1 MIQNSN
7 YTHQTIWYCSTDIE
21 CCIFCPNFLF
31 ALSFSSLSFSF
42 CVSSLLIK
50 ANERILIGYVII
62 FFGFRFSTWIF
73 YTVSIS
79 LMKFPVCSLV
89 SFICR
94 FFNIFIIFIYF
105 RSPLTISTF
114 ELYLGLVL
122 LTVFFFFFL
131 SGGSNFSVSLH
142 VSVFYWMLYN
152 LCEINIEAEVN
163 NICAKRR
170 IYLFCHAARVC
181 TGVNIFSVDLG
192 LDHIVDLVRFST
204 AQSSNDLRAG
214 SIHSFSL
221 GFGNGC
227 LKDFYQVS
235 CIAFI
240 F

>member
-1 MIQNSN
+1 MSLSVLHIKVSIIISSKVFLPHFPSFLIQNSN

-42 CVSSLLIK
+42 SVSSLLIK

-79 LMKFPVCSLV
+79 LMKFSVCSLV

-122 LTVFFFFFL
+122 LTVFFFFSLVVAQIFL
-131 SGGSNFSVSLH
+131 F
-142 VSVFYWMLYN
+142 
-152 LCEINIEAEVN
+152 LCMSQFFIECY
-163 NICAKRR
+163 ITC
-170 IYLFCHAARVC
+170 
-181 TGVNIFSVDLG
+181 
-192 LDHIVDLVRFST
+192 VR
-204 AQSSNDLRAG
+204 
-214 SIHSFSL
+214 
-221 GFGNGC
+221 
-227 LKDFYQVS
+227 
-235 CIAFI
+235 
-240 F
+240 